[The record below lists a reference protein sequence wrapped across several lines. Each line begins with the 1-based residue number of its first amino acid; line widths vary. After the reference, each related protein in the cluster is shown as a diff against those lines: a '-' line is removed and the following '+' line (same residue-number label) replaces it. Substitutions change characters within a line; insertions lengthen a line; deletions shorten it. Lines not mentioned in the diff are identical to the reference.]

1 MEITVAKNSDIKY
14 WKYRDFDLNSSGD
27 GDALAQLQYMKK
39 DIPQLRH
46 ALDLPNKT
54 PSNFCID
61 LKIDSRYHKLFS
73 VDAHPC
79 HYVDMFFLFSRSVPQ
94 LIKQEYTLIEYTHQ
108 SQS

>member
-39 DIPQLRH
+39 DISQLRH

-54 PSNFCID
+54 
-61 LKIDSRYHKLFS
+61 
-73 VDAHPC
+73 
-79 HYVDMFFLFSRSVPQ
+79 
-94 LIKQEYTLIEYTHQ
+94 T
-108 SQS
+108 